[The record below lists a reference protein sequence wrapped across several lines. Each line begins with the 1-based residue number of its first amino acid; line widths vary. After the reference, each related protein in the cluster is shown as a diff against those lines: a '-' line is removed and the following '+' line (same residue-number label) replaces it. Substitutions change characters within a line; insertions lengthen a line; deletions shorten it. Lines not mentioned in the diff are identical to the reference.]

1 MILQKVVKEDELEV
15 LIVNLYPG
23 NDGYS
28 LMLKKKKDGME
39 VETVKLPY
47 EVFWL
52 SPAFAGHASL
62 FIIINFVYHNIVT
75 CVKSPLYN
83 HFIYFI

>member
-28 LMLKKKKDGME
+28 LMLKKRDGSE
-39 VETVKLPY
+39 VETIKLPY
-47 EVFWL
+47 EVRL
-52 SPAFAGHASL
+52 L
-62 FIIINFVYHNIVT
+62 
-75 CVKSPLYN
+75 L
-83 HFIYFI
+83 